1 MCEIWHA
8 TLAAM
13 EIGHVYEMPPMRPDD
28 AHTAYFPAG
37 VIKIGV
43 EYRNLTPEALVEYYG
58 GDEAYV
64 EELRRTAPL
73 GIEDRG
79 VSLHVFDADGQWEYL
94 RFDLFEDAPHYH
106 YNHLGGGRNHII
118 PFDETAH
125 GSIAEWAVNKI
136 RTGELAPMLAQAGG
150 AGLAEG
156 LDADVLADAADQV
169 AAYAAELQARL
180 APAV

>member
-1 MCEIWHA
+1 
-8 TLAAM
+8 M

-28 AHTAYFPAG
+28 AHTTYFPAG

-106 YNHLGGGRNHII
+106 YNHRGGGRNHII

-125 GSIAEWAVNKI
+125 GPIAEWAVSKI
-136 RTGELAPMLAQAGG
+136 RTGEIAPMLAQAGAPEPG
-150 AGLAEG
+150 AAFACQREQAGVLG
-156 LDADVLADAADQV
+156 DVADQI
-169 AAYAAELQARL
+169 AAYATELQARL
-180 APAV
+180 AATV

>member
-1 MCEIWHA
+1 
-8 TLAAM
+8 M

-28 AHTAYFPAG
+28 AYTTYFDAG
-37 VIKIGV
+37 AIKVGV
-43 EYRNLTPEALVEYYG
+43 EYRDLNPEALMEYYEA
-58 GDEAYV
+58 DEAYI

-79 VSLHVFDADGQWEYL
+79 VSLHVFDADGEWEYL

-125 GSIAEWAVNKI
+125 GPIAEWAIDKI
-136 RTGELAPMLAQAGG
+136 RTGGLAPMLSQAG
-150 AGLAEG
+150 APELADA
-156 LDADVLADAADQV
+156 LDPDVLAETADKV
-169 AAYAAELQARL
+169 ASLTADLKDRL
-180 APAV
+180 AATA

>member
-1 MCEIWHA
+1 
-8 TLAAM
+8 M

-28 AHTAYFPAG
+28 AHTTYFPAG

-43 EYRNLTPEALVEYYG
+43 EYRDLNPEALMEYYG
-58 GDEAYV
+58 GDEAYI

-125 GSIAEWAVNKI
+125 GPIADWAVDKI
-136 RTGELAPMLAQAGG
+136 RTGDLAPMLAQAGG
-150 AGLAEG
+150 AELAEG
-156 LDADVLADAADQV
+156 LDANILAEVADQV

-180 APAV
+180 AAAV

>member
-1 MCEIWHA
+1 
-8 TLAAM
+8 M

-28 AHTAYFPAG
+28 AYTTYFDAG
-37 VIKIGV
+37 AIKVGV
-43 EYRNLTPEALVEYYG
+43 EYRDLNPEALMEYYQA
-58 GDEAYV
+58 DEAYI

-79 VSLHVFDADGQWEYL
+79 VSLHVFDADGEWEYL

-125 GSIAEWAVNKI
+125 GPIAEWAIDKI
-136 RTGELAPMLAQAGG
+136 RTGGLASMLIQAG
-150 AGLAEG
+150 APE
-156 LDADVLADAADQV
+156 LADALD
-169 AAYAAELQARL
+169 AELLSQTADKVASLTAELKDRL
-180 APAV
+180 AATA

>member
-1 MCEIWHA
+1 
-8 TLAAM
+8 M

-28 AHTAYFPAG
+28 ANTTYFPAG

-79 VSLHVFDADGQWEYL
+79 VSLHVFDAEGQWEYL

-125 GSIAEWAVNKI
+125 GPIAEWAVSKI
-136 RTGELAPMLAQAGG
+136 RTGDLAAMLAQAGG
-150 AGLAEG
+150 AELAEG
-156 LDADVLADAADQV
+156 LEVGMLAEAAEQV
-169 AAYAAELQARL
+169 AACATELQARL
-180 APAV
+180 AATV

>member
-1 MCEIWHA
+1 
-8 TLAAM
+8 M

-28 AHTAYFPAG
+28 AHTTYFPAG

-43 EYRNLTPEALVEYYG
+43 EYRDLNPEALMEYYG
-58 GDEAYV
+58 GDEAYI

-125 GSIAEWAVNKI
+125 GPIAEWAVGKI
-136 RTGELAPMLAQAGG
+136 RTGEIATMLVQAG
-150 AGLAEG
+150 APELAEG
-156 LDADVLADAADQV
+156 LDANVLGDAADQV
-169 AAYAAELQARL
+169 AAHAAELQARL
-180 APAV
+180 AAAV

>member
-1 MCEIWHA
+1 MQ
-8 TLAAM
+8 
-13 EIGHVYEMPPMRPDD
+13 PDD
-28 AHTAYFPAG
+28 ANTTYFPAG
-37 VIKIGV
+37 AIKIGV

-125 GSIAEWAVNKI
+125 GAIADWAVHKI

-150 AGLAEG
+150 AELAEN
-156 LDADVLADAADQV
+156 LDADILAEAADQV
-169 AAYAAELQARL
+169 AVYAAELQSRL
-180 APAV
+180 AAAV

>member
-1 MCEIWHA
+1 
-8 TLAAM
+8 M
-13 EIGHVYEMPPMRPDD
+13 EIGHVYEMPPMQPDD
-28 AHTAYFPAG
+28 ACTTYFDAG
-37 VIKIGV
+37 AIKIGV
-43 EYRNLTPEALVEYYG
+43 EYRDLNPEALMEYYQA
-58 GDEAYV
+58 DEAYI

-125 GSIAEWAVNKI
+125 GPIAEWAIDKI
-136 RTGELAPMLAQAGG
+136 RTGGLAPMLSQAG
-150 AGLAEG
+150 APELADA
-156 LDADVLADAADQV
+156 LDADVLADTADQV
-169 AAYAAELQARL
+169 ASLTAELKDRL
-180 APAV
+180 AATA

>member
-1 MCEIWHA
+1 
-8 TLAAM
+8 M

-28 AHTAYFPAG
+28 AHTTYFPAG

-43 EYRNLTPEALVEYYG
+43 EYRDLNPEALMEYYG
-58 GDEAYV
+58 GDEAYI

-79 VSLHVFDADGQWEYL
+79 VSLHVFDAEGQWEYL

-125 GSIAEWAVNKI
+125 GPIAEWAIDKI
-136 RTGELAPMLAQAGG
+136 RTGGLGPMLSQAGAPELADA
-150 AGLAEG
+150 
-156 LDADVLADAADQV
+156 LDADVLAETADKV
-169 AAYAAELQARL
+169 ASLTAELKDRL
-180 APAV
+180 AATA

>member
-1 MCEIWHA
+1 
-8 TLAAM
+8 M

-28 AHTAYFPAG
+28 AHTTYFPAG

-43 EYRNLTPEALVEYYG
+43 EFRDLTPEALVEYYG
-58 GDEAYV
+58 GDEDYV

-79 VSLHVFDADGQWEYL
+79 VSLHVFDADGHWEYL

-125 GSIAEWAVNKI
+125 GPIADWAVAKI
-136 RTGELAPMLAQAGG
+136 RSGELAPMLAQAGG
-150 AGLAEG
+150 AELAAR
-156 LDADVLADAADQV
+156 LDPKALATAADDV
-169 AAYAAELQARL
+169 AAHAADLQARL
-180 APAV
+180 AASA